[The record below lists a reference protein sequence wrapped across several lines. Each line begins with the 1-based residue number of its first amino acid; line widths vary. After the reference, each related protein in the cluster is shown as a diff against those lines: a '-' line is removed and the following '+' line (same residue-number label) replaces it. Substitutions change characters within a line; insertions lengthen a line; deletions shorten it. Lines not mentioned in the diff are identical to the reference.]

1 MWSLPLE
8 VTITNMIVSNKK
20 VNKTKIK
27 LKSLVTGFFF
37 LFLFFLFL
45 FLQSGERKKKSI
57 HNESEWKK
65 KTRSHVVKIHFP
77 ILTLHTVTFKHSFIH
92 SSLDG

>member
-1 MWSLPLE
+1 ME

-37 LFLFFLFL
+37 VVFFYVCFCSRVKGREKKNNQ
-45 FLQSGERKKKSI
+45 FTMRVSGKKK
-57 HNESEWKK
+57 KK
-65 KTRSHVVKIHFP
+65 ITRSHVVKIHFP
-77 ILTLHTVTFKHSFIH
+77 ILTLHTDTFKTFTHSL
-92 SSLDG
+92 LDG

>member
-27 LKSLVTGFFF
+27 LKSLVTGFF
-37 LFLFFLFL
+37 LSFFYVCFC
-45 FLQSGERKKKSI
+45 SRVKGGEKEQSI

-65 KTRSHVVKIHFP
+65 KK
-77 ILTLHTVTFKHSFIH
+77 KK
-92 SSLDG
+92 

>member
-1 MWSLPLE
+1 ME

-37 LFLFFLFL
+37 VVFF
-45 FLQSGERKKKSI
+45 
-57 HNESEWKK
+57 
-65 KTRSHVVKIHFP
+65 
-77 ILTLHTVTFKHSFIH
+77 TFVFAV
-92 SSLDG
+92 G

>member
-1 MWSLPLE
+1 
-8 VTITNMIVSNKK
+8 MIVSNKK

-37 LFLFFLFL
+37 VFFNICFC
-45 FLQSGERKKKSI
+45 SRVKGGEKEQSI
-57 HNESEWKK
+57 HNESEWKKKK

-77 ILTLHTVTFKHSFIH
+77 ILTLHTDTFKHSLIPC
-92 SSLDG
+92 